1 MWIFQVE
8 GHKHKQ
14 RQRYDEA
21 TIVIH
26 FFMRF
31 EASSECQLGKVN
43 LSTVGSMET
52 WEYFEQ
58 SCDIILTVLQ
68 EDNSNTS
75 VLKMNSRKDRL
86 EAERAEANK
95 RDNEC

>member
-1 MWIFQVE
+1 
-8 GHKHKQ
+8 
-14 RQRYDEA
+14 
-21 TIVIH
+21 
-26 FFMRF
+26 
-31 EASSECQLGKVN
+31 
-43 LSTVGSMET
+43 MET

-68 EDNSNTS
+68 EDDSYTS

>member
-1 MWIFQVE
+1 M
-8 GHKHKQ
+8 
-14 RQRYDEA
+14 
-21 TIVIH
+21 
-26 FFMRF
+26 
-31 EASSECQLGKVN
+31 LGKVN

-52 WEYFEQ
+52 WKYFEQ

-68 EDNSNTS
+68 EDDSNTS

-86 EAERAEANK
+86 EAERAETKK